1 MSLRNL
7 SVVLRQLQPKDVE
20 DRKKFLFEGLHLA
33 KEAVEL
39 DTADG
44 QSWLILGNSYL
55 SVAFYSAHNESCIQ
69 KALAAY
75 RQAENRQST
84 SPSYV
89 NSSDLFYN
97 KATVSYSMTLQ
108 IFFLSR
114 LD

>member
-1 MSLRNL
+1 M
-7 SVVLRQLQPKDVE
+7 
-20 DRKKFLFEGLHLA
+20 
-33 KEAVEL
+33 

-75 RQAENRQST
+75 RQAENRQDT

-89 NSSDLFYN
+89 NSSDLYYN
-97 KATVSYSMTLQ
+97 KATVSKILNFPSLFYTKL
-108 IFFLSR
+108 ILIGV
-114 LD
+114 